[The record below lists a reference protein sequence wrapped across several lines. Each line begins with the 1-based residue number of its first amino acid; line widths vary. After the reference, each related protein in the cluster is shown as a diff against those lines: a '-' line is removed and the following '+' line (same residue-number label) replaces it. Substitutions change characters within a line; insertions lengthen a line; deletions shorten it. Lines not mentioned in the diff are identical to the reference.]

1 MNAVH
6 PTVSFGAMK
15 ISGILAL
22 VACILAACASKPKPE
37 NEAEREALHKEVKE
51 AIEGLKERNKK
62 IDDFFDDAYAYVVFP
77 DVGKIGLI
85 IGGAGGDGEV
95 YEDGSMVGWAGMSQV
110 SIGIQAGGKKFAQV
124 VFFEGKEQFDRFKS
138 GKMEF
143 GAGVDAVAASSEIG
157 MATGYKAGIAV
168 FVWSKSGLMA
178 DASGSGQKFTFTAK

>member
-1 MNAVH
+1 MR
-6 PTVSFGAMK
+6 
-15 ISGILAL
+15 ISATLAL
-22 VACILAACASKPKPE
+22 AACLLAACATKPKPE
-37 NEAEREALHKEVKE
+37 NDAERDALHKQVQESIK
-51 AIEGLKERNKK
+51 GFKKQNKK
-62 IDDFFDDAYAYVVFP
+62 IGEFFDDAHAYVVFP

-95 YEDGSMVGWAGMSQV
+95 YEGGSMVGWAGMSQV
-110 SIGIQAGGKKFAQV
+110 SLGIQAGGKKFAQV
-124 VFFEGKEQFDRFKS
+124 VFFENEKQFTRFKT

-157 MATGYKAGIAV
+157 MTTGYKDGIAV